1 MQLSVFFPLLEKI
14 NNPFGW
20 VSLFV
25 LFIVPLIIGIFRSLL
40 IFYNEHIRHFRT
52 KNFELALSKLN
63 GNSVEHNLLEECK
76 VQEFIYINTKLNLSM
91 LERAIVLDWL
101 KNKPVTI
108 ELIRKSWPQVIFEN
122 GCLIPRL
129 EKYEVVFM
137 WYSLVVLVGL
147 VVYGTFIFFKLLLDP
162 AIEQQAYHFLLVPTF
177 TYFLAFLMFKQAE
190 PMFSARKLI
199 YRLQ

>member
-20 VSLFV
+20 ISLFV

-40 IFYNEHIRHFRT
+40 IFYNEHIRHFRA
-52 KNFELALSKLN
+52 KNFELALSKLSE
-63 GNSVEHNLLEECK
+63 NSIEHTLLEECK
-76 VQEFIYINTKLNLSM
+76 VQELIYINTKLNLSM

-101 KNKPVTI
+101 RTKPVTI
-108 ELIRKSWPQVIFEN
+108 GLIRKAWPQVIFEN

-129 EKYEVVFM
+129 EKYEMVFM
-137 WYSLVVLVGL
+137 WYSLVVLGGL
-147 VVYGTFIFFKLLLDP
+147 VVYGTFIFFKLLLDHV
-162 AIEQQAYHFLLVPTF
+162 IEQQTYHFLLIPTF
-177 TYFLAFLMFKQAE
+177 LYFLAYLMFKQSE
-190 PMFSARKLI
+190 PMFSARRLI